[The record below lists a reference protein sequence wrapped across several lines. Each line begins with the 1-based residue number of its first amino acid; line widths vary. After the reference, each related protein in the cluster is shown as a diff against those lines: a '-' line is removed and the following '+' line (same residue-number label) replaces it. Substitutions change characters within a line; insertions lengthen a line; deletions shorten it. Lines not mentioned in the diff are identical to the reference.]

1 MDGLA
6 HFQPAPVIG
15 LAYEEAEGGGDYGFS
30 TTPVVGYATHA
41 GSSLVRKAARQRRG
55 ALVRN

>member
-15 LAYEEAEGGGDYGFS
+15 LAYEEQAEQADYGFS

-55 ALVRN
+55 APVRN

>member
-1 MDGLA
+1 MDGLV
-6 HFQPAPVIG
+6 HFQPVIG
-15 LAYEEAEGGGDYGFS
+15 LFYEEQAEGGGDYGFS

-55 ALVRN
+55 APVRN